1 MQGDAM
7 ALRNV
12 TLEDKY
18 TLESGHAFLTGIQ
31 ALVRLP
37 MVQHRLDQA
46 AGLNTA
52 GFVTGYRG
60 SPLGA
65 LDQQMLKARKLLE
78 GHQVRFHPG
87 VNEDLAATSVW
98 GTQQAHLF
106 GGQKYDG
113 VFGMW
118 YGKGPGVDRSGD
130 SLRHANLA
138 GTMPRGGVLALLGD
152 DHTCES
158 STTCHQSEFAM
169 MDAMIPVLNPSGV
182 QEILDFGLIGW
193 GLSRFSGTWA
203 ALKCIHDTVES
214 TVSADVDFHRVR
226 LVTPE
231 DFLPPEGGLHIR
243 WPDTPQA
250 QERRLHEWK
259 LPAVLAFA
267 RANRLNRTLWEA
279 PDARLGIVSTGKS
292 FLDVRLALES
302 LGLDE
307 AQARRLGVRI
317 YKVALSWPLE
327 PEGVREFAQGLERIL
342 VVEEKRGLIE
352 PQLKDAL
359 YGLSQAPLVEGKREA
374 SGEILFQ
381 SAMDLDPNRIAV
393 AIGERILAYASDE
406 QLSLRVRQLRE
417 LLQTHLPKE
426 PMSRLPYFCAG
437 CPHNTSTRVPEGS
450 RALAGIGCHYMA
462 QWMDRGTSGFTQMG
476 GEGASWIGEALFS
489 NTPHAFQNI
498 GDGTYYHSGLLAL
511 RAAVAAGVNVTYKV
525 LFNDAVAM
533 TGGQPMDGPLTVPR
547 ITQQVTAEGARRVVV
562 VSDEP
567 EKYRQSSAQ
576 ELGLAEG
583 VTIHHRK
590 ELEALQQELREV
602 PGVTVIVY
610 DQTCAAEKRRRRKRG
625 EFPDPDRRIFI
636 NESVCEG
643 CGDCGVKSNC
653 VAVLPRETPL
663 GRKRMIDQSACNK
676 DYSCANGLCPSFV
689 SVHGAQP
696 RKRKASGSQ
705 EAPDQFPAPALPE
718 IQGTYNIVVTGVGGT
733 GVVTIGA
740 LLGMAAHLE
749 GKGIGIIDMIGLAQ
763 KGGAVLSHLRIA
775 QSPAAVHVP
784 RVASG
789 TADLVLGGDLVVT
802 GGAKAL
808 STIRHGHTRMLV
820 NSYEMVT
827 GDFTRNA
834 DWLFPNLE
842 LKHNIEQVCGEG
854 QAEFLDSTRIATH
867 LLGDAIA
874 GNLFLLGFAYQRGL
888 IPLSAEALEQAIA
901 LNGVA
906 VEMNRS
912 AFRWGRQAAVD
923 LGSVR
928 RAAFSEDVPEAR
940 SSEPTLEELV
950 AHREQELVRYQ
961 SRAYAR
967 RYRALVDCVRQAES
981 RLSGTA
987 SPERPLT
994 EAVARSAFK
1003 LMAYKDEY
1011 EVARL
1016 YTNGDFLR
1024 QLEEAFE
1031 GTPEIRLHLA
1041 PPLWSRRDPISGE
1054 PIKQTFGPWMLQAM
1068 KALARFKFLRG
1079 TPLDLFGRTEER
1091 QMERQL
1097 IRDYEQSIERL
1108 LSELGAENLTIAV
1121 QIASL
1126 PEQIRGFDLVKRRNV
1141 EQVRAEEA
1149 RLWEQFHCVG
1159 APVSEPQT

>member
-1 MQGDAM
+1 
-7 ALRNV
+7 
-12 TLEDKY
+12 
-18 TLESGHAFLTGIQ
+18 
-31 ALVRLP
+31 
-37 MVQHRLDQA
+37 
-46 AGLNTA
+46 
-52 GFVTGYRG
+52 
-60 SPLGA
+60 
-65 LDQQMLKARKLLE
+65 
-78 GHQVRFHPG
+78 
-87 VNEDLAATSVW
+87 
-98 GTQQAHLF
+98 
-106 GGQKYDG
+106 
-113 VFGMW
+113 
-118 YGKGPGVDRSGD
+118 
-130 SLRHANLA
+130 
-138 GTMPRGGVLALLGD
+138 
-152 DHTCES
+152 
-158 STTCHQSEFAM
+158 
-169 MDAMIPVLNPSGV
+169 
-182 QEILDFGLIGW
+182 
-193 GLSRFSGTWA
+193 
-203 ALKCIHDTVES
+203 
-214 TVSADVDFHRVR
+214 
-226 LVTPE
+226 
-231 DFLPPEGGLHIR
+231 
-243 WPDTPQA
+243 
-250 QERRLHEWK
+250 
-259 LPAVLAFA
+259 
-267 RANRLNRTLWEA
+267 
-279 PDARLGIVSTGKS
+279 
-292 FLDVRLALES
+292 
-302 LGLDE
+302 
-307 AQARRLGVRI
+307 
-317 YKVALSWPLE
+317 
-327 PEGVREFAQGLERIL
+327 
-342 VVEEKRGLIE
+342 
-352 PQLKDAL
+352 
-359 YGLSQAPLVEGKREA
+359 
-374 SGEILFQ
+374 
-381 SAMDLDPNRIAV
+381 
-393 AIGERILAYASDE
+393 
-406 QLSLRVRQLRE
+406 
-417 LLQTHLPKE
+417 
-426 PMSRLPYFCAG
+426 
-437 CPHNTSTRVPEGS
+437 
-450 RALAGIGCHYMA
+450 
-462 QWMDRGTSGFTQMG
+462 
-476 GEGASWIGEALFS
+476 
-489 NTPHAFQNI
+489 
-498 GDGTYYHSGLLAL
+498 
-511 RAAVAAGVNVTYKV
+511 
-525 LFNDAVAM
+525 
-533 TGGQPMDGPLTVPR
+533 
-547 ITQQVTAEGARRVVV
+547 
-562 VSDEP
+562 
-567 EKYRQSSAQ
+567 
-576 ELGLAEG
+576 
-583 VTIHHRK
+583 
-590 ELEALQQELREV
+590 
-602 PGVTVIVY
+602 
-610 DQTCAAEKRRRRKRG
+610 
-625 EFPDPDRRIFI
+625 
-636 NESVCEG
+636 
-643 CGDCGVKSNC
+643 
-653 VAVLPRETPL
+653 
-663 GRKRMIDQSACNK
+663 
-676 DYSCANGLCPSFV
+676 
-689 SVHGAQP
+689 
-696 RKRKASGSQ
+696 
-705 EAPDQFPAPALPE
+705 
-718 IQGTYNIVVTGVGGT
+718 
-733 GVVTIGA
+733 VVTIGA

-1149 RLWEQFHCVG
+1149 RLWEQFHCVS